1 MGDKVSS
8 ITVVGGGDAGFLAAL
23 ALRKVNPDVDI
34 AVVDDFGEPPTEVG
48 QGTFQSIIPLLHDV
62 LGIDEGRFLREVKP
76 VWKAS
81 SYFRDWCG
89 YEPFHYAFDIR
100 SVKPE
105 LDDPKSAESLYH
117 YYETGDMVQAGGR
130 RGGSDGP
137 SGWLALLAFPG
148 LEFLLGGL
156 FVIGLVALWWL
167 WRRE

>member
-81 SYFRDWCG
+81 SYFG
-89 YEPFHYAFDIR
+89 TGVATNR
-100 SVKPE
+100 STTPSTSGRSNRNWTTRN
-105 LDDPKSAESLYH
+105 PPSRCI
-117 YYETGDMVQAGGR
+117 TTTR
-130 RGGSDGP
+130 RGTWSKLAAGWEGATDRAAGSHC
-137 SGWLALLAFPG
+137 SR
-148 LEFLLGGL
+148 FLDSSSFSVGCS
-156 FVIGLVALWWL
+156 
-167 WRRE
+167 